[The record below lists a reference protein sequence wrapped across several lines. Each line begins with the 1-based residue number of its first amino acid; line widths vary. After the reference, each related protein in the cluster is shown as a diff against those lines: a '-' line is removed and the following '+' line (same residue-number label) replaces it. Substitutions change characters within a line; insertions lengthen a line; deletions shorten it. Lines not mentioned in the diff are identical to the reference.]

1 MTSAFVVAGPA
12 SGVGKTTVTLGL
24 IRAFR
29 RRGLS
34 VQPFKAGPD
43 YIDPLFHEAAAGRPS
58 YVLDPWLMGDVRG
71 TFERHAAG
79 ADVAIVEGVMGLY
92 DGPTEEV
99 ARRLGL
105 PVVLVVDVWA
115 MGASAGALVRGFRP
129 DAVIFNRASGPGHY
143 ELCRRATRA
152 PVLGWVRHD
161 PAFRLPE
168 RHLGLALEARG
179 RIPAIEIEADLEALL
194 RLGRR
199 RARPAAAPAPAA
211 GGALVVV
218 GVARDEAF
226 AFLYPENL
234 EILEACG
241 ARLEFFS
248 PLRGRLPRRARALY
262 LPGGYP
268 ELYRCR
274 PHRPLREAVRAGMP
288 VYAECGGL
296 MYLVGQGLLPGRIE
310 MTGRLWNFGYAEAE
324 AARDTVLAPRGR
336 RVRGHEYHQSRWR
349 GRRGPAAWRVGSRF
363 EGYARGNLHAS
374 YVHVHFAGAPECA
387 ERFVESARRW
397 GGKIE

>member
-1 MTSAFVVAGPA
+1 VTSAFVVAGPA

-24 IRAFR
+24 IQAFR
-29 RRGLS
+29 RRGYS

-58 YVLDPWLMGDVRG
+58 YVLDPWLMGDVRE
-71 TFERHAAG
+71 TFERRAAG
-79 ADVAIVEGVMGLY
+79 ADVAIVEGAMGLY
-92 DGPTEEV
+92 DGPTGEV
-99 ARRLGL
+99 ARRLRL

-129 DAVIFNRASGPGHY
+129 DAVIFNRVSGPGHY

-161 PAFRLPE
+161 PRFRLPE
-168 RHLGLALEARG
+168 RHLGLALEER
-179 RIPAIEIEADLEALL
+179 RKIPRIEIEADLDALL

-199 RARPAAAPAPAA
+199 RARPPEERAPAA
-211 GGALVVV
+211 GGASAVV
-218 GVARDEAF
+218 GVGRDEAF
-226 AFLYPENL
+226 VFLYPENL
-234 EILEACG
+234 EILEAQG
-241 ARLEFFS
+241 ARLDFFS
-248 PLRGRLPRRARALY
+248 PLRGEFPRRAQALY

-268 ELYRCR
+268 ELYRTR
-274 PHRPLREAVRAGMP
+274 PHRRLREAVRAGMP

-310 MTGRLWNFGYAEAE
+310 MTDRLWNFGYAEAE
-324 AARDTVLAPRGR
+324 AARDTVLARRGR

-349 GRRGPAAWRVGSRF
+349 GRRGPAAWKIGPRL

-374 YVHVHFAGAPECA
+374 YLHVHFAGAPECA

-397 GGKIE
+397 GGNLS